1 MLHPFIHKVTH
12 LPLPEQFT
20 YPFHY
25 TPTHPLC
32 LIATEEV
39 QYYIKTQK
47 QWEQEL
53 QQGKMFGVLVVQ
65 APNGEIGYLGAF
77 FRKPCRQKPALL
89 FRTSCI

>member
-25 TPTHPLC
+25 TPHPLC

-65 APNGEIGYLGAF
+65 APNGEIGYLGSF